1 MGCEYVPDAY
11 EAILI
16 AAEAGQI
23 LIRRYE
29 DLPESMLR
37 WIDNCIKEQYE
48 EARDVP
54 TYRHFLKGKF
64 PEITAGLE

>member
-29 DLPESMLR
+29 DLPESMLN
-37 WIDNCIKEQYE
+37 WIDSCIKEQYE
-48 EARDVP
+48 GARGVP